1 MSDYC
6 YVDTNVI
13 LSFVEQDANYERA
26 REIVEERRGK
36 LVTGEV
42 TLLELSSFYSR
53 KLKDDVLAKASV
65 KYALKVCN
73 VELVEIDFNRLFE
86 KALQL
91 SPRLKLKTL
100 DVLQVVSAS
109 LVKASVFIT
118 FDKDIIAKE
127 EIVNRVLGLNIVH

>member
-127 EIVNRVLGLNIVH
+127 EIVNRVLGLNIEH